1 MILPV
6 PALHHIAHQCPIL
19 DFSTVLISYFT
30 VINIIVSLYLYLKL
44 YQKGWENTFN
54 LHLSNLHNGLL
65 WSIMPKL
72 FVD

>member
-6 PALHHIAHQCPIL
+6 PGLHRIAHQCPIL
-19 DFSTVLISYFT
+19 GFSTVLISYFT

-44 YQKGWENTFN
+44 YQKGWETTCTW
-54 LHLSNLHNGLL
+54 HLSNLHNCLL
-65 WSIMPKL
+65 WSIMPKM